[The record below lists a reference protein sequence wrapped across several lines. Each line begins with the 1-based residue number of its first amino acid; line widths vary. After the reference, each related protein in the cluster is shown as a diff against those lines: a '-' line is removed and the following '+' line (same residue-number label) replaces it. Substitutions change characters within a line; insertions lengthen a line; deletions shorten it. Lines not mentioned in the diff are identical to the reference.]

1 MLKSSF
7 FYLTKS
13 AVLIGL
19 LFKHDLELI
28 LLLYFVYFGG
38 GLISRSGAV
47 GGEKNGA
54 DWLGIRLLASLNV
67 VKQTQPATCVESFSQ
82 AIAHLK
88 NHIMLLRRLV
98 KRRTK
103 NDRCQ

>member
-1 MLKSSF
+1 M
-7 FYLTKS
+7 
-13 AVLIGL
+13 
-19 LFKHDLELI
+19 
-28 LLLYFVYFGG
+28 YFG
-38 GLISRSGAV
+38 GLISRSGAGV

-54 DWLGIRLLASLNV
+54 DWVGIRLLASLNV